1 MSVRASSRIAT
12 STREA
17 QPAEVR
23 SGGRVLGHKEAV
35 EQPVRLE
42 GDVEEKAPLLAKEMF
57 GQGVLERKER
67 VPNFQQLGGRIS
79 R

>member
-1 MSVRASSRIAT
+1 M
-12 STREA
+12 
-17 QPAEVR
+17 
-23 SGGRVLGHKEAV
+23 LGHKEAV